1 MADQGDPIVWSQRLT
16 DMGGLNMTS
25 DALVSK
31 APRFGSDPQ
40 GARSSLTR
48 PSRTTAR
55 PAAPSRDSRPGRWRR
70 WRGIGGA
77 LVATTLLIL
86 STVGCASIRPRETP
100 PPVSAAWQP
109 GELLPVDTKGRGLL
123 LVRPDHQLG
132 RYDALMIEHVG
143 FRYSDHQRWLSFR
156 EEDRISAMITN
167 AVKGMQDGEV
177 TVTDESGPCVLG
189 VRFYVTDLELH
200 DPGYETTSVTSFV
213 RSFGEATMI
222 MELRD
227 TVTDRPLARFLQR
240 RDLGGGPGF
249 GTGTSIRR
257 LETVVGVAMRE
268 MGGQLQKL
276 TPPTSRGWQNG
287 CSGGMTRVAF
297 GSH

>member
-1 MADQGDPIVWSQRLT
+1 
-16 DMGGLNMTS
+16 MTS

-31 APRFGSDPQ
+31 APRLRSDPQ
-40 GARSSLTR
+40 GVRSSLTR
-48 PSRTTAR
+48 PSPSAAR
-55 PAAPSRDSRPGRWRR
+55 PASPPRDPRPGRWRA
-70 WRGIGGA
+70 IGWTLAVAA
-77 LVATTLLIL
+77 LL
-86 STVGCASIRPRETP
+86 SLGTAGCASVTPAETP

-109 GELLPVDTKGRGLL
+109 GELLPVDTNGRGLL

-143 FRYSDHQRWLSFR
+143 FRYSNSQRWLSFR

-177 TVTDESGPCVLG
+177 AISDESGPCVLG

-200 DPGYETTSVTSFV
+200 DPGYDTTSVTSFV

-240 RDLGGGPGF
+240 RDLGGGPGL

-287 CSGGMTRVAF
+287 CGGGMTRVAF